1 MDLCDIKNIDSW
13 PFPRFSAAAADVSLL
28 DHHHFEMNGD
38 VSFSSSYD
46 FRGRSYINICSWSL
60 LCTKPTTSTTRRM
73 WEFHGERLGL
83 PISHNIFFLVPI
95 RPLLMTWADS
105 GVRRR
110 VVIIL
115 LAPTVVTQT
124 CHKRIIWHA
133 SGENTLIVLNVCG
146 ADALNIF
153 FVQIHIA
160 NSGFASDRSLFSF
173 YSRVRKGS
181 AEYAWKWLKGA
192 GRKIIF
198 IF

>member
-1 MDLCDIKNIDSW
+1 MVRGLG
-13 PFPRFSAAAADVSLL
+13 FL
-28 DHHHFEMNGD
+28 
-38 VSFSSSYD
+38 
-46 FRGRSYINICSWSL
+46 FRI
-60 LCTKPTTSTTRRM
+60 T
-73 WEFHGERLGL
+73 F
-83 PISHNIFFLVPI
+83 FFLVPI

-105 GVRRR
+105 GVRRQRRR

-153 FVQIHIA
+153 FVQMHIA

-181 AEYAWKWLKGA
+181 AEYAWK
-192 GRKIIF
+192 
-198 IF
+198 